1 MARRKYTRPLGERRY
16 KKLFVLA
23 TEGAETEPR
32 YFKMFEAD
40 DKVIHVQLLK
50 GGHKSSPPQVLK
62 RMDAYLRKEGLR
74 PDDEAWLVVD
84 TDQWTED
91 QLQQLY
97 QWSQAKE
104 NYGLAVS
111 NPRFEFWLLL
121 HFEDG
126 NGVGT
131 SRECV
136 ARLLRQLPGYEKRN
150 VDVKQFTD
158 RVAEAIERAR
168 RRDTPPCADWPR
180 TTGTTVYRLVQNLTA
195 MIDA

>member
-1 MARRKYTRPLGERRY
+1 LARRRFSRPLGERRY
-16 KKLFVLA
+16 KRMFVLA

-32 YFKMFEAD
+32 YFKIFED
-40 DKVIHVQLLK
+40 GDKVIHVQLLK

-74 PDDEAWLVVD
+74 PEDEAWLVVD
-84 TDQWTED
+84 TDQWTEL

-97 QWSQAKE
+97 QWGQTKE

-111 NPRFEFWLLL
+111 NPQFEFWLLL

-126 NGVGT
+126 NGVRT

-136 ARLLRQLPGYEKRN
+136 ERLLRQIPGYQKGAF
-150 VDVKQFTD
+150 DAKQFASGIANAVD
-158 RVAEAIERAR
+158 RAR
-168 RRDTPPCADWPR
+168 RRDTPPCQDWPR
-180 TTGTTVYRLVQNLTA
+180 DSGTTVYRLIERLTA
-195 MIDA
+195 

>member
-1 MARRKYTRPLGERRY
+1 MARRKFSRPLGERRY

-32 YFKMFEAD
+32 YFKMFQGD
-40 DKVIHVQLLK
+40 GSVVHVHPLK
-50 GGHKSSPPQVLK
+50 GKNRSAPPQVLR

-74 PDDEAWLVVD
+74 PEDEAWLVVD
-84 TDQWTED
+84 TDQWTEE
-91 QLQQLY
+91 QLRQLH
-97 QWSQAKE
+97 QWSQSKA

-111 NPRFEFWLLL
+111 NPQFEFWLLL

-136 ARLLRQLPGYEKRN
+136 ARLKRQLPEYQKGA
-150 VDVKQFTD
+150 VDVKQFAD
-158 RVAEAIERAR
+158 RVAEAIERAH
-168 RRDTPPCADWPR
+168 RRDTPPCGDWPR
-180 TTGTTVYRLVQNLTA
+180 TTGTTVYRLVQSLMANC
-195 MIDA
+195 

>member
-1 MARRKYTRPLGERRY
+1 MY
-16 KKLFVLA
+16 
-23 TEGAETEPR
+23 
-32 YFKMFEAD
+32 
-40 DKVIHVQLLK
+40 LK
-50 GGHKSSPPQVLK
+50 
-62 RMDAYLRKEGLR
+62 KEGLR
-74 PDDEAWLVVD
+74 DGDEAWLVVD
-84 TDQWTED
+84 TDQWTGA
-91 QLQQLY
+91 QLRQLH

-111 NPRFEFWLLL
+111 NPQFEFWLLL

-126 NGVGT
+126 KGVNT

-136 ARLLRQLPGYEKRN
+136 ARLMRQLPGYQKGA
-150 VDVKQFTD
+150 VDVSQFAD
-158 RVAEAIERAR
+158 KVAEAVELAR